1 MRELHIENKEAIQRI
16 ARKHSL
22 HLCEIIWNAII
33 NFFKKVFSSNKKFVI
48 KSHCKDSCCCRNCGF
63 VVAYDEK
70 EEDDSSDDIV
80 ISDEDVKVS

>member
-1 MRELHIENKEAIQRI
+1 MAELQIENSG
-16 ARKHSL
+16 KHSL
-22 HLCEIIWNAII
+22 HFWKIIC
-33 NFFKKVFSSNKKFVI
+33 NFFKKMFTSNKKIVI

-80 ISDEDVKVS
+80 ITDEDVKVS